1 MKKLPDFS
9 FEKRLWKKDYKFVAG
24 CDEVGRGCFAGPVVT
39 SCVVFQKNT
48 FDTFDTFGTSDAFP
62 KIDDSKK
69 LSAVQRE
76 RAAKWIKKNS
86 LAWGIG
92 VGKVS
97 EINRLGMSKAT
108 YSAFRRSIT
117 IANKKTGSRVD
128 YLLIDAFYIPYVR
141 GLRIPL
147 KTLRLRSG
155 QAKKFGD
162 LEISGRQLA
171 IIDGDEKS
179 LSIAAASIIAKVY
192 RDRLMESL
200 SKKSKFKKYGW
211 DKNKGYGTKKHQ
223 EAILRHGITKFHRKK
238 FIESFLLK
246 ANHYQL
252 TNHNYFSS
260 FFSSPTQWKT

>member
-147 KTLRLRSG
+147 KTLRL
-155 QAKKFGD
+155 
-162 LEISGRQLA
+162 
-171 IIDGDEKS
+171 
-179 LSIAAASIIAKVY
+179 LSWQ
-192 RDRLMESL
+192 